1 MDSFTHAVQK
11 EIMHY
16 VYRLIDPRN
25 GETFYVGRGQGNRV
39 FDHVKADLK
48 LREEEGEDRHSVKL
62 DTIQKIKD
70 EKLEVL
76 YIVHRHG
83 LDEETAVEV
92 EAALI
97 DCFRGL
103 TNLMAG
109 TGSNERGPANVKQLR
124 NRYEMPVMELD
135 QHHRLLFIKTRQ
147 QTVDE
152 VGLYEAVRGCW
163 TLNRARAEN
172 AEYIL
177 AIVDQVC
184 RGVFKACEWKP
195 CEEPE
200 EKRSRFDG
208 HEVVDTAVVDR
219 YVDKLIPADKRK
231 PGMASPFLYENC
243 SVVLSGS
250 AVAALC

>member
-1 MDSFTHAVQK
+1 MDPFARTVQK
-11 EIMHY
+11 ELKHY

-39 FDHVKADLK
+39 FDHVKAK
-48 LREEEGEDRHSVKL
+48 LTLSEEEGEDRHSAKL

-76 YIVHRHG
+76 HIVHRHG
-83 LDEETAVEV
+83 LDKKTAVEV

-103 TNLMAG
+103 TNRMAG
-109 TGSNERGPANVKQLR
+109 TGSNERGPANANQLR
-124 NRYEMPVMELD
+124 NRYERPVMELD
-135 QHHRLLFIKTRQ
+135 PGHRLLFIKTRQ
-147 QTVDE
+147 HTVNE

-163 TLNRARAEN
+163 TLNRGRAEK
-172 AEYIL
+172 ADYIL

-184 RGVFKACEWKP
+184 RGVFKAREWKP

-200 EKRSRFDG
+200 EKRSKFDG
-208 HEVVDTAVVDR
+208 HVVADAEVANL

-231 PGMASPFLYENC
+231 PGMALPFFYVKC
-243 SVVLSGS
+243 
-250 AVAALC
+250 